1 MDRISALRLHTDLVH
16 YVDARITAT
25 GERSERITM
34 HLVTTARH
42 PLPGW
47 ITLYGDCLGQYRS
60 ITLRDHETV
69 EVHQ

>member
-1 MDRISALRLHTDLVH
+1 MHLTALQLHAKLSQH
-16 YVDARITAT
+16 VDARITAT
-25 GERSERITM
+25 GERAETITM
-34 HLVTTARH
+34 HLVTTARQ

-60 ITLRDHETV
+60 ITLRDNETV

>member
-1 MDRISALRLHTDLVH
+1 MILTALQLHAKLSQH
-16 YVDARITAT
+16 VDTRITAT